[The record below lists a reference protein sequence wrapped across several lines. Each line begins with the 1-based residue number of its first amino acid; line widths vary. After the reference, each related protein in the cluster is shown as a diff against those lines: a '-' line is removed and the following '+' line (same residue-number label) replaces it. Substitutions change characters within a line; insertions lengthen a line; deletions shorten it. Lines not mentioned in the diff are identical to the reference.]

1 MSHWV
6 SASFHGVGSLMQS
19 IVAGHGSPTKGTPA
33 QASTVGIELLLHK
46 LQDTT
51 VEFFDCAGQVDYA
64 GMHQIF
70 LTRRAL
76 YLLVVDINKYLDVDD
91 LDEVGFVCNPWTLSC
106 VLTLFSQAPLHSF

>member
-1 MSHWV
+1 
-6 SASFHGVGSLMQS
+6 MQS

-33 QASTVGIELLLHK
+33 QASTVGIELLRHK

-64 GMHQIF
+64 GMHQTF

-76 YLLVVDINKYLDVDD
+76 YLLVVDITKYLDLES
-91 LDEVGFVCNPWTLSC
+91 LDKVGPISFSLALLCRTISTL
-106 VLTLFSQAPLHSF
+106 L